1 MLAILLCIFLLN
13 WYLYKTLLNPILLQ
27 SLVWLVYYIILKNNI
42 SHFNTSLNKLDNF
55 ILLQS
60 IGFSLGGFLCWL
72 FTNKKWVTQ
81 KQAIPQEKLNL
92 IQQNGNIFF
101 PIMFCLLCFATVG
114 VVMQNGSFSISKI
127 ADLRDQLTADDGKKY
142 GLFGLIQSII
152 SVYLLVMFSAYKK
165 MPLRYYVTLIV
176 FVYLSLL
183 LGGKGPFL
191 FFFGALFYMLFWQ
204 KKIKKIFI
212 AYGVIGL
219 VAVMALI
226 SNLRFGD
233 SKASLKDKDVL
244 QDLLLIYSVASVPAL
259 EISPIDKPKTSG
271 YHTFRIPYLWMN
283 KLGGNY
289 PIDDVISEF
298 IWTPLLTNTYSYIK
312 PYYFDFG
319 YTGIFILPLI
329 LGIAHNFFY
338 FKALRG
344 NIGSLILSSL
354 LLFPLLTQVLEEQYF
369 RWMTN
374 WLYFSVIIFILT
386 RVRIYEYRSCNSN
399 LQPTN

>member
-183 LGGKGPFL
+183 LGAKGPFL
-191 FFFGALFYMLFWQ
+191 FFFGSLVYVLLWQ
-204 KKIKKIFI
+204 KRIKKIVVLYSAIGLFCVMAFI
-212 AYGVIGL
+212 A
-219 VAVMALI
+219 
-226 SNLRFGD
+226 NLRLANTKLSLNDGD
-233 SKASLKDKDVL
+233 VVE
-244 QDLLLIYSVASVPAL
+244 DLLLTYSVASIPAL
-259 EISPIDKPKTSG
+259 EISPIDKPKTLG

-283 KLGGNY
+283 KLGTNY
-289 PIDDVISEF
+289 PVADVLSEF
-298 IWTPLLTNTYSYIK
+298 IITPIPTNTCSYIK

-319 YTGIFILPLI
+319 YAGILILPLI
-329 LGIAHNFFY
+329 LGVIHNIAY
-338 FKALRG
+338 FRSNTG
-344 NIGSLILSSL
+344 NVSSLILTSL
-354 LLFPLLTQVLEEQYF
+354 LIYPLFLQIIDEQYF